1 MKRARWIV
9 IMVSAAL
16 CLGLAGGYFI
26 YVRAQGSSTMTG
38 SPEIGGHTRPA
49 CSPSPM
55 SCSES
60 SALGA
65 HYGQLA
71 AVPLDNPGG
80 ARASLGLTCERT
92 YAAYKNSRY
101 LPVR

>member
-9 IMVSAAL
+9 IMVSAVL
-16 CLGLAGGYFI
+16 CLGLAGRYFI
-26 YVRAQGSSTMTG
+26 YVRAQGSATMTG
-38 SPEIGGHTRPA
+38 SPQSVANPA
-49 CSPSPM
+49 SVLAKPHVVFR
-55 SCSES
+55 S

-80 ARASLGLTCERT
+80 GRASLGLICERT
-92 YAAYKNSRY
+92 
-101 LPVR
+101 